1 MRSGSVLIAIIVK
14 KLRKKM
20 SKNLRKN
27 MKPSKW
33 SLEALDIN
41 NFLFSRTR
49 EK

>member
-14 KLRKKM
+14 RLRKKM

-33 SLEALDIN
+33 SLEALGIN
-41 NFLFSRTR
+41 NVLFSRTR
-49 EK
+49 DK